1 MHPTILKALT
11 NRYLI
16 IAAVAVLLYALAG
29 FVAAPRVLRWYAP
42 GYAARHLDC
51 RAAID
56 RIAINPFLL
65 TIEVN
70 GLSLQQTDGAP
81 LVSFE
86 RLFVDLEASSLF
98 HWAVVL
104 REIALTRPE
113 VHLVAEADGSLNL
126 ARLAASPPPDA
137 AEAADAGPLP
147 LILRNATIREGR
159 LAVVDKRPGTPAG
172 FTLQA
177 LDLDLQGFATVREHN
192 GTCHLAAVTDA
203 GESVRWE
210 GEIALAPFRSTGKL
224 TLNGIRTA
232 SLWQFVRD
240 SVNLEE
246 PEGRIDFATAYRLNA
261 GSSPLQLTLEGLHFS
276 ITELALQ
283 LPQAEKPLFQAKQ
296 LELTAPR
303 FDLASREL
311 QVSRL
316 LLGGG
321 AIDAR
326 LDEGG
331 DLNLQQVIRPSP
343 PSKTGPTRKPS
354 PAASARPF
362 TVKADVVEIKDIAM
376 TLDDRSRQVPVRA
389 AIAGADLHLQAE
401 LAVGGGPP
409 RAVLRRIAGEWRGI
423 RVDRGRSPE
432 PLFAAETLTADG
444 GAVDLGARS
453 LSLERLALRR
463 GGLEIVRDAAGIIN
477 WQQLL
482 QPNAK
487 VAKSGKAAPSPD
499 PGPAWKYLLKS
510 FEIEAFKAGFTDL
523 TTSSAAPVLNLHDF
537 KARLTGIDGRSP
549 MAFTVGFQMAPGGT
563 ATVSGTVDPAGPS
576 VAAELEATDV
586 ALTSLQPYLDPYVT
600 LKLESALASVKG
612 NLRYGLPGEA
622 AKAAFAGNFGLNGL
636 RLVDPAASKPYLSVD
651 AVRLPRFSLTLQ
663 PNGLKAQEIRISRP
677 VGELIIGEDKTLNLA
692 RVLKDR
698 PAGDAPP
705 SSPQPAADSGRPDND
720 RGAFAFDL
728 SRIRIDN
735 GDMAFADL
743 SLQPQFKTRIHDLKG
758 AVTGLSSD
766 RDAQARIQLDGQVD
780 RFGTAKISGVIRPD
794 DFRRSSDLSL
804 IFRNLEMK
812 SLSPYSGK
820 FAGRLITSGKI
831 SADLKYKLQ
840 DYRMM
845 GDNKIVIDN
854 LILGEQVDNP
864 EAANLPLDLALA
876 LLRDASGRIDIGLPV
891 TGDLN
896 DPHFNFGV
904 LVRKMIANVI
914 TRTATA
920 PFQVLAKMFGGKTE
934 KFDRLAFDPGS
945 ARLLP
950 PEKEKLVQLAAV
962 LERRPQLKLIVQ
974 GRYSPEADG
983 TELRTWSLRRTVA
996 ARRGEEIE
1004 PEDKAGPID
1013 FGDSDA
1019 RDILE
1024 ELYLERFGKQALDE
1038 LEEAFTAGTT
1048 QPRASAAKDRGKASE
1063 ARGLAKL
1070 ADDLKLYTLVPGG
1083 MSHDEAVRW
1092 AEELYSRLHESEV
1105 VAEADL
1111 RRLAEAR
1118 AQSIVAGLE
1127 GDGRI
1132 AKARIAVKAAEPL
1145 AAKAQPSATLALDA
1159 M

>member
-1 MHPTILKALT
+1 MHPTIRKALT

-16 IAAVAVLLYALAG
+16 IAAVAVLVYALAG
-29 FVAAPRVLRWYAP
+29 FVAVPGFLRWYVP

-51 RAAID
+51 RAAVD

-70 GLSLQQTDGAP
+70 GLSLQQKDGAP
-81 LVSFE
+81 LVGFE
-86 RLFVDLEASSLF
+86 RLFVDLEASSLLQ
-98 HWAVVL
+98 WAIVL
-104 REIALTRPE
+104 QKVDLARPE

-126 ARLAASPPPDA
+126 ARLASSPQPDA
-137 AEAADAGPLP
+137 AAEADAGPLP
-147 LILRNATIREGR
+147 LILRHATIREGR

-177 LDLDLQGFATVREHN
+177 LDLDLQGFATVKDQN

-203 GESVRWE
+203 GESIRWE

-224 TLNGIRTA
+224 TLGAVRTA

-246 PEGRIDFATAYRLNA
+246 PEGRIDLATAYRLNA
-261 GSSPLQLTLEGLHFS
+261 GSSPLQLTLEGLHLS
-276 ITELALQ
+276 ITELALK
-283 LPQAEKPLFQAKQ
+283 LPQAEKAFFQARK
-296 LELTAPR
+296 LELEAPR
-303 FDLASREL
+303 FDSVGRDLHVA
-311 QVSRL
+311 RL

-326 LDEGG
+326 INEAGG
-331 DLNLQQVIRPSP
+331 LNLQQVIRRALP
-343 PSKTGPTRKPS
+343 PKSEPRAPPP
-354 PAASARPF
+354 PAAVDRSF
-362 TVKADVVEIKDIAM
+362 TVKADAVDIRDVAV
-376 TLDDRSRQVPVRA
+376 TIDDRSRKVPVRA

-409 RAVLRRIAGEWRGI
+409 RAVLSRIAGEWRGI
-423 RVDRGRSPE
+423 RIDRGRSPQ
-432 PLFAAETLTADG
+432 PLFAATTLTAEG

-463 GGLEIVRDAAGIIN
+463 GGLDVVRDAAGNID
-477 WQQLL
+477 WQGLL
-482 QPNAK
+482 QPNAT
-487 VAKSGKAAPSPD
+487 VAKSQRAKLAPAAG
-499 PGPAWKYLLKS
+499 GPAWKYLVKS
-510 FEIEAFKAGFTDL
+510 FEIEAFTAGFTDL
-523 TTSSAAPVLNLHDF
+523 TTSSAAPVLNLQDF

-549 MAFTVGFQMAPGGT
+549 MNFTVGWKMAPGGS

-576 VAAELEATDV
+576 VEAEIEAADV

-600 LKLESALASVKG
+600 LKLESALASAKG
-612 NLRYGLPGEA
+612 RLRYGFPGDA
-622 AKAAFAGNFGLNGL
+622 AKAAFAGNFSLNGL
-636 RLVDPAASKPYLSVD
+636 RLVDPAAGKPYLGVD
-651 AVRLPRFSLTLQ
+651 AVRLPKFSLTLQ

-698 PAGDAPP
+698 PAGAPP
-705 SSPQPAADSGRPDND
+705 SSPPAADGGRPGND
-720 RGAFAFDL
+720 RDAFAFDI
-728 SRIRIDN
+728 SRIQVEG
-735 GDMAFADL
+735 GDMVFADL

-758 AVTGLSSD
+758 AVTGLSSKPG
-766 RDAQARIQLDGQVD
+766 AQARVQLDGQVD
-780 RFGTAKISGVIRPD
+780 RYGIARINGVIRPD
-794 DFRRSSDLSL
+794 DFRRSSDLNL
-804 IFRNLEMK
+804 VFRNLEMK

-854 LILGEQVDNP
+854 LILGEQVGNP
-864 EAANLPLDLALA
+864 DAANLPLDLALA
-876 LLRDASGRIDIGLPV
+876 LLRDSSGRIDIGLPV

-896 DPHFNFGV
+896 DPHFNFGS

-920 PFQVLAKMFGGKTE
+920 PFQVLAKMFGGKVE
-934 KFDRLAFDPGS
+934 KFDRLTFDPGS
-945 ARLLP
+945 AELPP
-950 PEKEKLVQLAAV
+950 PEKEKLAQLAAA

-974 GRYSPEADG
+974 GRYSSEADG
-983 TELRTWSLRRTVA
+983 VELRTRSLRRTVA
-996 ARRGEEIE
+996 ARLGEEIE
-1004 PEDKAGPID
+1004 PEDRAGPID

-1024 ELYLERFGKQALDE
+1024 ELYVERFGKQALNE
-1038 LEEAFTAGTT
+1038 LEEAFTAGAT
-1048 QPRASAAKDRGKASE
+1048 QPRASAAKGRGKASE

-1092 AEELYSRLHESEV
+1092 AEELYSRLLESEA

-1118 AQSIVAGLE
+1118 AQSIVVGLE
-1127 GDGRI
+1127 GEGRI
-1132 AKARIAVKAAEPL
+1132 AKARIAVKAAEPQ
-1145 AAKAQPSATLALDA
+1145 AAKAQPSATLALDVL
-1159 M
+1159 